1 MYCELI
7 LWLIG
12 QMINSRTAL
21 RMSEDEAA
29 VEKSVDVEQDMRA
42 RGLDARRKSFFS
54 RYIGA
59 APNKHSTWDQH
70 ILYVCL

>member
-59 APNKHSTWDQH
+59 APNEHST
-70 ILYVCL
+70 

>member
-1 MYCELI
+1 MRPPLVNQNLSGKYCKLI

-54 RYIGA
+54 RYFGA
-59 APNKHSTWDQH
+59 APN
-70 ILYVCL
+70 